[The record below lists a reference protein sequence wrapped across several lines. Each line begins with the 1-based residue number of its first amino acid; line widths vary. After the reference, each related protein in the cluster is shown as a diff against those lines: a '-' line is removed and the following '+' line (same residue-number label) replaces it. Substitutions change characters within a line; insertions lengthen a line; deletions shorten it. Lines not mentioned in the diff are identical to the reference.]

1 MLNFAQSGIYK
12 TTSFRPEYKA
22 ILARAVSQGVTA
34 PTLPWQ
40 IKGNALVDRLIRQGI
55 WAKLDFLHVYY
66 TNGASGFTL
75 INWIN
80 PTGSAPITSGTPT
93 FTSLSGWNS
102 DGAVS
107 GPYID
112 TAFTESTNGVRWQL
126 NNCSFIID
134 IVGSA
139 QEAAYICGAQTG
151 TNPQTRFRPRNASDL
166 AGMRIDSLNNEMTF
180 SNTDGTGFYQV
191 KRNGT
196 GSNNV
201 QFHKNGSLVGQTT
214 NTGDVSLTTVSH
226 NVLRSN
232 TSGATTSTK
241 TVRLYALGEA
251 LVGYEAA
258 FYAAWQD
265 YLN

>member
-1 MLNFAQSGIYK
+1 MLNFAQSAVYK
-12 TTSFRPEYKA
+12 KTGFIPEYRA
-22 ILARAVSQGVTA
+22 VLARAISQAVGV
-34 PTLPWQ
+34 PTLQWQ
-40 IKGNALVDRLIRQGI
+40 IKGNAFADRLIRTGI
-55 WAKLDFLHVYY
+55 WAKLDFLQVYY
-66 TNGASGFTL
+66 TNGSSGFTL

-80 PTGSAPITSGTPT
+80 PTGSTPIVSGSPT

-102 DGAVS
+102 DGTAS
-107 GPYID
+107 GPYLD
-112 TAFTESTNGVRWQL
+112 TLFTESLHAVRWQL
-126 NNCSFIID
+126 NNCSFTID
-134 IVGSA
+134 VVGSA

-151 TNPQTRFRPRNASDL
+151 TNPQTRFRPRNTSDL
-166 AGMRIDSLNNEMTF
+166 AGIRIDNLNNEPTF
-180 SNTDGTGFYQV
+180 ASTDAAGFWQG

-201 QFHKNGSLVGQTT
+201 QVHRNGTLFGQTT
-214 NTGDVSLTTVSH
+214 NTGDVSLVTNPH

-241 TVRLYALGEA
+241 TVRLYALGDA

-258 FYAAWQD
+258 FYAAFQD